1 MAANPRLEILRSFA
15 EKRPEDPF
23 PRYALAMELKS
34 AGDAVAA
41 WQAFEPL
48 IAQHPD
54 YLASYAPAGEVLQG
68 LERFED
74 ARAVYRK
81 GIEACA
87 RRNDAHAQ
95 SHLEDA
101 LAELDK

>member
-1 MAANPRLEILRSFA
+1 MATNPRLEILRSFA

-23 PRYALAMELKS
+23 PRYALAMELKN

-41 WQAFEPL
+41 WQTFEPL

-54 YLASYAPAGEVLQG
+54 YVASYAPAGEVLQG
-68 LERFED
+68 LERLDD

-87 RRNDAHAQ
+87 RRNDGHAQ
-95 SHLEDA
+95 GHLEAA